1 MLDIARRR
9 IVMADGS
16 KLGRIELA
24 HLCPIDDIDIVI
36 TGQSADPSLVDAL
49 RERDCEVVIAA

>member
-1 MLDIARRR
+1 MLNIARRG
-9 IVMADGS
+9 IVLADGS

-24 HLCPIDDIDIVI
+24 HLCPIGDVDIVI
-36 TGQSADPSLVDAL
+36 TGQYADPSMVDAL